1 MDKVMTMLKKGSG
14 NLFEK
19 FVVGGM
25 VLMTIGGYNGY
36 NVDTVET
43 ADLFEDSGDCTLQQ
57 TPLPFANEFRYK
69 EVFSERMGMGKV
81 LVYFLALQ

>member
-36 NVDTVET
+36 NQ
-43 ADLFEDSGDCTLQQ
+43 DLQVPGRGRGVGASGCRDV
-57 TPLPFANEFRYK
+57 K
-69 EVFSERMGMGKV
+69 
-81 LVYFLALQ
+81 